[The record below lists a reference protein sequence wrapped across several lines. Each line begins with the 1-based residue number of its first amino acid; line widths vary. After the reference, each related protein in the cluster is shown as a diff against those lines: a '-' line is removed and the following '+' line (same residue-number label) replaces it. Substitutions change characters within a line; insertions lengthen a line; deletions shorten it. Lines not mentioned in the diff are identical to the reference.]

1 MKILGMVNK
10 YNRGIVKANKELQ
23 KAEIKREIIGA
34 YVLYPGRREPHLC
47 KEYDESIRRE
57 NIGAIPLMPGF
68 LDQLER
74 RLTDI
79 LDKKTPQSHLAAD
92 IPTRGTSVVVG
103 AAFSEAE
110 IVDVEV
116 DGNKWEDTIK
126 AETIVLTKE
135 QLNGRDHK
143 SVRFIRFVCA
153 NRLRLAVKAE
163 FHSQAK
169 VTGECSYILD
179 KTIPSA

>member
-1 MKILGMVNK
+1 
-10 YNRGIVKANKELQ
+10 
-23 KAEIKREIIGA
+23 
-34 YVLYPGRREPHLC
+34 
-47 KEYDESIRRE
+47 
-57 NIGAIPLMPGF
+57 MPGF

-79 LDKKTPQSHLAAD
+79 LDRKTPQSHLAAD

-126 AETIVLTKE
+126 TETIVLTKE
-135 QLNGRDHK
+135 QLNGRGHK
-143 SVRFIRFVCA
+143 SVRFVRFVCA
-153 NRLRLAVKAE
+153 NRLRMTVKAE
-163 FHSQAK
+163 FHSQSK
-169 VTGECSYILD
+169 VTGECTYNLE
-179 KTIPSA
+179 KTMPSSQS